1 MVIFISP
8 NTNGSEKIL
17 KSLYQI
23 SFKIFIVIS
32 RVSLL
37 SVFGSP
43 SELKNFGC
51 TKISIFPVDW
61 LENKNSVYLGEN
73 LVSRFGCTVQ
83 TTANQ

>member
-1 MVIFISP
+1 MNP
-8 NTNGSEKIL
+8 KKIL

-23 SFKIFIVIS
+23 SLKIFIVIS

-43 SELKNFGC
+43 TELKNFGC

-61 LENKNSVYLGEN
+61 YENKNKNSVYLGEN